1 MIRRT
6 FSTAAVLSAAALAL
20 AACVHAPAPAYQP
33 GIANLQALRAGGAPI
48 GVDGFAAE
56 AGVNDSRLGM
66 RGNSMTGAGIDGAFS
81 TYLQTAL
88 ETELRNAGRL
98 DAAAGLRL
106 SGTLT
111 ENRLDANGS
120 SIGRASVGA
129 RFVLTR
135 DGRVVYDKVHSADHA
150 WESSFLGAIAIPA
163 AMQGYAATVQK
174 LSGQLFADPDFVEAT
189 R

>member
-1 MIRRT
+1 MIRRAIRV
-6 FSTAAVLSAAALAL
+6 AAVLATVLAL

-33 GIANLQALRAGGAPI
+33 GVANLHALRAGTTRI
-48 GVDGFAAE
+48 GVDDFAAD
-56 AGVNDSRLGM
+56 AGVNDTRLGM
-66 RGNSMTGAGIDGAFS
+66 RADAMTGGGSDGAFS
-81 TYLQTAL
+81 TYLQHAL

-98 DAAAGLRL
+98 DTAADLRL

-111 ENRLDANGS
+111 ANRLDANGS
-120 SIGRASVGA
+120 SLGRASVGA

-135 DGRVVYDKVHSADHA
+135 EGRVVYDKVHRADHT
-150 WESSFLGAIAIPA
+150 WESSFLGALAIPA

-174 LSGQLFADPDFVEAT
+174 LTGRLFADPDFVEAT

>member
-1 MIRRT
+1 MRRAIR
-6 FSTAAVLSAAALAL
+6 AAALLATMPAL

-33 GIANLQALRAGGAPI
+33 GVANLQALRVGTTPI
-48 GVDGFAAE
+48 GVDDFAAD

-66 RGNSMTGAGIDGAFS
+66 RGNSMTGAGGDGAFS
-81 TYLQTAL
+81 TYLQRAL

-111 ENRLDANGS
+111 ANRLETADTS
-120 SIGRASVGA
+120 VGRASVGA

-135 DGRVVYDKVHSADHA
+135 DGRVVYDKVHKVEHA
-150 WESSFLGAIAIPA
+150 WESSFLGALAIPA
-163 AMQGYAATVQK
+163 AMQGYAATVQ
-174 LSGQLFADPDFVEAT
+174 LLIGRLFADPAFVEAA

>member
-1 MIRRT
+1 MRRRAIRVV
-6 FSTAAVLSAAALAL
+6 FALATLMML

-33 GIANLQALRAGGAPI
+33 GIANLQALRVGTTPI
-48 GVDGFAAE
+48 GVDDFAAD
-56 AGVNDSRLGM
+56 ADVNDRRLGM
-66 RGNSMTGAGIDGAFS
+66 RGNSMAGGGGDGAFS
-81 TYLQTAL
+81 TYLQQAL

-111 ENRLDANGS
+111 ENRLDADGFS
-120 SIGRASVGA
+120 VGRATVGA

-135 DGRVVYDKVHSADHA
+135 DGRVVYDKTHSADHE
-150 WESSFLGAIAIPA
+150 WESSFIGALAIPA
-163 AMQGYAATVQK
+163 AMQGYSATVQK
-174 LSGQLFADPDFVEAT
+174 LTGQLFADRAFVEAS